1 MVQQSSS
8 NNSEWPLRM
17 SSQDA
22 LLTSSHHGA
31 SNQQLL
37 VDGRGGGTRSVSP
50 ASGNGSSQLLQQQ
63 FPPPPP
69 PEPWTQHQ
77 QQQQLPPRG
86 SSGQFANVMGG
97 TLGRHAPM
105 VHHGSLQGPGP
116 SNIPN
121 IQQYPSTFRGGGGT
135 TATNSYPLYHTC
147 ERPTNKKRVTIVEDN
162 NTESSV

>member
-69 PEPWTQHQ
+69 PEPWTQH

>member
-1 MVQQSSS
+1 
-8 NNSEWPLRM
+8 M

-22 LLTSSHHGA
+22 LLTPHGA
-31 SNQQLL
+31 SQQLL
-37 VDGRGGGTRSVSP
+37 VDGGGGGARSVSP
-50 ASGNGSSQLLQQQ
+50 ASGNGSQHLQQQ

-77 QQQQLPPRG
+77 QQPLPPR
-86 SSGQFANVMGG
+86 GQFANVMGG
-97 TLGRHAPM
+97 TLGRHSPM
-105 VHHGSLQGPGP
+105 VHHGHGAGGLQGPPPSGP

-121 IQQYPSTFRGGGGT
+121 IQQYPSTFRGGT
-135 TATNSYPLYHTC
+135 TNSYPLYHTC

>member
-1 MVQQSSS
+1 MFKKKQ
-8 NNSEWPLRM
+8 P
-17 SSQDA
+17 A
-22 LLTSSHHGA
+22 T
-31 SNQQLL
+31 L
-37 VDGRGGGTRSVSP
+37 VDISLNS
-50 ASGNGSSQLLQQQ
+50 SGNGSSQLLQQQ

-69 PEPWTQHQ
+69 PEPWTQHHQ
-77 QQQQLPPRG
+77 QQQQLLPRG

-135 TATNSYPLYHTC
+135 TTTNSYPLYHTC

>member
-1 MVQQSSS
+1 
-8 NNSEWPLRM
+8 M

-77 QQQQLPPRG
+77 QQQLPPRG
-86 SSGQFANVMGG
+86 SSGQFANVIGG

>member
-37 VDGRGGGTRSVSP
+37 VDGRGGGARSVSP

-69 PEPWTQHQ
+69 PEPWTQH

>member
-1 MVQQSSS
+1 
-8 NNSEWPLRM
+8 M

-37 VDGRGGGTRSVSP
+37 VDGRGGGARSVSP

-69 PEPWTQHQ
+69 PEPWTQH

-135 TATNSYPLYHTC
+135 NATNSFPLYHTC
-147 ERPTNKKRVTIVEDN
+147 ECPTNKKRVTIV
-162 NTESSV
+162 V

>member
-37 VDGRGGGTRSVSP
+37 VDGRGGGARSVSP

-77 QQQQLPPRG
+77 QQQLPPRG
-86 SSGQFANVMGG
+86 SSVQFANVMGG

>member
-37 VDGRGGGTRSVSP
+37 VDGRGGGARSVSP

-69 PEPWTQHQ
+69 PEPWTQH

-121 IQQYPSTFRGGGGT
+121 IQQYPSTFRGSGGT

>member
-37 VDGRGGGTRSVSP
+37 VDGRGGGARSVSP

-77 QQQQLPPRG
+77 QQQLLPRG
-86 SSGQFANVMGG
+86 RSGQFANVMGG

>member
-1 MVQQSSS
+1 
-8 NNSEWPLRM
+8 M

-37 VDGRGGGTRSVSP
+37 VDGRGGGARSVSP

-69 PEPWTQHQ
+69 PEPWTQH

>member
-77 QQQQLPPRG
+77 QQQLPPRG

-135 TATNSYPLYHTC
+135 TDTNSYPLYHTC

>member
-37 VDGRGGGTRSVSP
+37 VDGRGSGTRSVSP

-69 PEPWTQHQ
+69 PEPWTQH

>member
-1 MVQQSSS
+1 MAQQSSS

-37 VDGRGGGTRSVSP
+37 VDGRGGGARSVSP

-69 PEPWTQHQ
+69 PEPWTQH

>member
-37 VDGRGGGTRSVSP
+37 VDGRGGGARSVSP

-77 QQQQLPPRG
+77 QQQLPPRG
-86 SSGQFANVMGG
+86 SSGQFANVIGG

>member
-8 NNSEWPLRM
+8 NSEWPLRM

-22 LLTSSHHGA
+22 LLNHPHGA
-31 SNQQLL
+31 SQQQLL
-37 VDGRGGGTRSVSP
+37 VDGGGARSVSP
-50 ASGNGSSQLLQQQ
+50 AGSGSQLLQQQ

-69 PEPWTQHQ
+69 PEPWTQHLPPPPQ
-77 QQQQLPPRG
+77 QQQPPR
-86 SSGQFANVMGG
+86 GQFANVMGG

-105 VHHGSLQGPGP
+105 VHGGHGAAGGGLQGGPSGP
-116 SNIPN
+116 SNMPN
-121 IQQYPSTFRGGGGT
+121 IQQYPSTFRGGN
-135 TATNSYPLYHTC
+135 TNSYPLYHTC